1 MKVGDL
7 VQYTRDL
14 PTSFAEFQNGVRQN
28 DIGLIVDTL
37 RNGTT
42 VKVRWLKNNDEL
54 SMGKKN
60 LEVGS
65 ILDYERLAINETVLV
80 YRLANS
86 LKSKDRL
93 TQKDIQMAKEL
104 VKVFPFFRG
113 DESVTAALVAVGETI
128 LDDIKQQETVYLKAG
143 GSSEYLLRERRQYNL
158 ISPEATFDD
167 LNGLDTTFQ
176 ERKKSLKDLSQ
187 EGFHNATR

>member
-1 MKVGDL
+1 
-7 VQYTRDL
+7 
-14 PTSFAEFQNGVRQN
+14 
-28 DIGLIVDTL
+28 
-37 RNGTT
+37 
-42 VKVRWLKNNDEL
+42 
-54 SMGKKN
+54 
-60 LEVGS
+60 
-65 ILDYERLAINETVLV
+65 
-80 YRLANS
+80 
-86 LKSKDRL
+86 
-93 TQKDIQMAKEL
+93 MAKEL
-104 VKVFPFFRG
+104 LKVFPFIRG

-187 EGFHNATR
+187 EELLNKLRIS